1 MKWKGKKSEA
11 ARSSNLVTGHRFG
24 RKNSYQDNLQE
35 GLAVVWAEESEVEL
49 EKVWA
54 RGYDIRYQRER
65 DESSEQEMM
74 GE

>member
-1 MKWKGKKSEA
+1 M
-11 ARSSNLVTGHRFG
+11 VTGHRFG

-49 EKVWA
+49 EEVWA

>member
-1 MKWKGKKSEA
+1 M
-11 ARSSNLVTGHRFG
+11 
-24 RKNSYQDNLQE
+24 
-35 GLAVVWAEESEVEL
+35 AVVWAEESEVEL